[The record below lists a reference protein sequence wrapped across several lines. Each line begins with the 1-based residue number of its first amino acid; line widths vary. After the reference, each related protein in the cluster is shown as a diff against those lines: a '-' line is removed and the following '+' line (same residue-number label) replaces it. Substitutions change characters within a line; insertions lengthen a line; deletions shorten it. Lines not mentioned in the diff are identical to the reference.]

1 MASPPSWSFTRRRAL
16 GALGAS
22 ALGASGLGA
31 LLGAREAQA
40 IGPGSHVGIG
50 HIRHG
55 GDWDHRPEAL
65 RRVLWETGRRTS
77 IDVARDAAVVGLEDD
92 ALFHQPL
99 LVLTGTESLPPL
111 TDEARARL
119 LRHLRFGGL
128 LWIDAPSAGAPFLK
142 SVLGELGTMLG
153 DDAVSV
159 LPREHVMFKSFF
171 LLSEVLGRTAD
182 DTSLQGAT
190 LQGRTSVLVTSCDVL
205 GALERDRFGTWRFEC
220 LPGGERQ
227 RERAIR
233 FAVNVMMYA
242 TCLDYKT
249 DQVHIPFIMKKKRR

>member
-1 MASPPSWSFTRRRAL
+1 MARGPLPRLTRRRAL
-16 GALGAS
+16 GALAGTT
-22 ALGASGLGA
+22 ALGLAPSSL
-31 LLGAREAQA
+31 A
-40 IGPGSHVGIG
+40 IGPRSLVGIG
-50 HIRHG
+50 HLKHD

-77 IDVARDAAVVGLEDD
+77 IDVARDASIVSLKDD
-92 ALFHQPL
+92 ALFSQPL
-99 LVLTGTESLPPL
+99 LVMTGTERMPPL
-111 TDEARARL
+111 SEQERARL

-128 LWIDAPSAGAPFLK
+128 LWVDAPSRGAPFLQQC
-142 SVLGELGTMLG
+142 LTELDTMLG
-153 DDAVSV
+153 EGEVATLKRD
-159 LPREHVMFKSFF
+159 HVMFKSFF
-171 LLSEVLGRTAD
+171 LLDKVVGRTAD
-182 DTSLQGAT
+182 DTELLGAT

-220 LPGGERQ
+220 MPGGESQ
-227 RERAIR
+227 RERAKR